1 MCHLWCLLCFEWL
14 VCCCFCCLL
23 FWCMKEQEDPVTT
36 PYAFHVSSRKGGEV
50 PEQNHV
56 AEYKLITIW
65 LKWIWLNC
73 VFLFEPNSE
82 LIVNTFI
89 WFIYKGNKTETSNM
103 FGSLAALVLL
113 ELWIWPSLGP
123 RGLMLMGVLP
133 CFWWGFPCVWQQH
146 QIPGQ
151 SYHGNTLEPGFHN
164 TAPLHFPP
172 SFHLFIQAASL
183 PPALSSLTVWAAGS
197 LWIKLV
203 LLYSCSLYKH
213 TDK

>member
-1 MCHLWCLLCFEWL
+1 
-14 VCCCFCCLL
+14 
-23 FWCMKEQEDPVTT
+23 MKEQEDAVTT

-65 LKWIWLNC
+65 LKRIWLNC
-73 VFLFEPNSE
+73 VFLFDPNSE

-103 FGSLAALVLL
+103 FGSLATLVLL

-133 CFWWGFPCVWQQH
+133 CFWWGFPCVWHQH

-151 SYHGNTLEPGFHN
+151 SYHGNTLEPGFHP
-164 TAPLHFPP
+164 TAPPP
-172 SFHLFIQAASL
+172 CPSIRPPLYPSCFFATSSQFINSMSCDL
-183 PPALSSLTVWAAGS
+183 PVDQTGSSLQ
-197 LWIKLV
+197 
-203 LLYSCSLYKH
+203 LLSV
-213 TDK
+213 